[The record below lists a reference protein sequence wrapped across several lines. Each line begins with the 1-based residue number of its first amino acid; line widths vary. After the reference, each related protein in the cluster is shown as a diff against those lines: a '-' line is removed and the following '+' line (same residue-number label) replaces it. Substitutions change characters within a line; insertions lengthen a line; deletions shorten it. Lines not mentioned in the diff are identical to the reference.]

1 MIWKSALRRYLL
13 ASVVLAAGGSLFATF
28 NGVPLEPEADEGP
41 TVGATSL
48 EDLRET
54 YARWAEGYAEAEPA
68 GPVISLVWNRG
79 LSRHHSDAKGLAQ
92 LDLARGTVSVRIKG
106 LDPATAAD
114 VWLVDNRPGSW
125 LPRRRASWQPWRAP
139 VWPSCANA
147 RPVPRCAWPWP
158 GA

>member
-68 GPVISLVWNRG
+68 GPVIR
-79 LSRHHSDAKGLAQ
+79 
-92 LDLARGTVSVRIKG
+92 
-106 LDPATAAD
+106 PA
-114 VWLVDNRPGSW
+114 LVDEPPPKALTRPG
-125 LPRRRASWQPWRAP
+125 
-139 VWPSCANA
+139 
-147 RPVPRCAWPWP
+147 
-158 GA
+158 G